1 MKKKL
6 KEQVVQKF
14 PYRCPYCDQPISY
27 DQFDLKV
34 GENKI
39 QCPSCKKIYIKVVS
53 DSIENNLIILLSSG
67 GLRPGRA
74 SGSERR
80 GRG

>member
-1 MKKKL
+1 MKKGL
-6 KEQVVQKF
+6 EEQVIQKF

-39 QCPSCKKIYIKVVS
+39 QCPSCKKTYIKVVS
-53 DSIENNLIILLSSG
+53 
-67 GLRPGRA
+67 
-74 SGSERR
+74 GSFKESR
-80 GRG
+80 

>member
-1 MKKKL
+1 MIKRSNAHKEMEL

-53 DSIENNLIILLSSG
+53 DAIPQK
-67 GLRPGRA
+67 R
-74 SGSERR
+74 
-80 GRG
+80 